1 MQNKLKND
9 MEVEGAYA
17 ELLTPRS
24 ELPQPGEGQP
34 TRIPLIPTIP
44 SLQEERRKK
53 KRELKNKAAL
63 ENLCMLNGERRKI
76 IPRRLDMDALDDT
89 NDETESMWRYDLH
102 GMVVIADAT
111 KRVIDSWDNN
121 GGVNNNC
128 LRQVRFNDSERQTKA
143 RDKMRDMQRKRERDR
158 KDLRVRFYERNA

>member
-1 MQNKLKND
+1 MQNKMKND

-17 ELLTPRS
+17 ELLTPQS
-24 ELPQPGEGQP
+24 EVPQVS
-34 TRIPLIPTIP
+34 IHA
-44 SLQEERRKK
+44 ERRKK
-53 KRELKNKAAL
+53 KRELKNKAALENL

-121 GGVNNNC
+121 RGANNNCLNNC

-143 RDKMRDMQRKRERDR
+143 KDKMKDMERKRERDR